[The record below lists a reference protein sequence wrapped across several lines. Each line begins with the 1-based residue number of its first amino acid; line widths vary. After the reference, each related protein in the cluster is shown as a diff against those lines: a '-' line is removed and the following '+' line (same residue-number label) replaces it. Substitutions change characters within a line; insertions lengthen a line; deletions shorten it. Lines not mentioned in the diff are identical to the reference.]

1 MAQCRICLEDASFN
15 ELIAPCMCNGTSKY
29 VHNTCLSRWRV
40 STPRAF
46 SRCYECNFRY
56 LLHFQY
62 PMEKF
67 KFNIQTLSDNF
78 GKYMF
83 TLMLILISTLFM
95 RNVGKA
101 LHYPSLAILNF
112 ELPHNR
118 TELLEVIKEDQING
132 VCYYFSLNN
141 FTSSIFCYTLFIFAT
156 IFKIRRICLYW
167 RMIASDFLVRVFL
180 AYHFLWLYWLLGSI
194 SKSAFELFVVTDAGM
209 SLFNL
214 AILISLLNTHD
225 IIVMRMNTKFN
236 SSRVIEPPLGSI
248 V

>member
-1 MAQCRICLEDASFN
+1 MAQCRICLEDASLN
-15 ELIAPCMCNGTSKY
+15 ELIAPCRCAGTSKY
-29 VHNTCLSRWRV
+29 VHYTCLERWRA
-40 STPRAF
+40 SRPGAF
-46 SRCYECNFRY
+46 SRCYECNFQY
-56 LLHFQY
+56 LLRFQH
-62 PMEKF
+62 PMESY
-67 KFNIQTLSDNF
+67 KFNMHSVFNDL

-95 RNVGKA
+95 RNVGKT
-101 LHYPSLAILNF
+101 LRYPSLAILNF

-141 FTSSIFCYTLFIFAT
+141 FTSSIFSYTFFIFIT

-167 RMIASDFLVRVFL
+167 RLIASDFLVRVFL

-194 SKSAFELFVVTDAGM
+194 SKSTFELFVVTDAGM

-214 AILISLLNTHD
+214 AILISLLNVHD
-225 IIVMRMNTKFN
+225 VIITRMNTQFN
-236 SSRVIEPPLGSI
+236 TSNVLEPPPGSI